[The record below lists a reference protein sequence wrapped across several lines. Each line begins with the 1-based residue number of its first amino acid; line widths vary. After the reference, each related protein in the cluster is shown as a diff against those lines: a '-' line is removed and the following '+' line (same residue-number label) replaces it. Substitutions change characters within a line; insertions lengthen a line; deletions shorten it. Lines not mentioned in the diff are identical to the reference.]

1 MNNARVIFMFRMAI
15 LLLMAAGVQAAGISA
30 SGASPASVTFQNCID
45 AVSKS
50 NPDLLSAQEF
60 LRSQEELAKGSY
72 SAFFPS
78 ANASLGMSQSAPLR
92 AIDPQ
97 YLSSLGVSYNLFA
110 GLRDR
115 ARVRTAKAN
124 LEIARAN
131 LDSVRARVSFQLRQA
146 FAQALYAKENILLTR
161 AIRERRSQ
169 NERLVRAQYESG
181 RENEGSYQFSKSL
194 LEQAEYDE
202 RVARD
207 QAVLAAQN
215 LSHVIGYDST
225 EVEAEGDVPVS
236 QPPNEARVNELL
248 LLTPAHRTQNAR
260 IELSDAAFE
269 SARSGFSPSLDLT
282 GNLSFLGR
290 EPTIRENRN
299 LAMGISLTI
308 PLFSGL
314 STFRDLRSAG
324 ALQESANQTRISVD
338 FETLSSLRQT
348 LFIFQQSIQKLKVD
362 TNLKIAATIRA
373 TIARKRYNHGLLMFE
388 QWDIIETDLIN
399 RQKNALAS
407 KRDRIIAEGNY
418 RQTQGL
424 GDLP

>member
-1 MNNARVIFMFRMAI
+1 MFRIAI
-15 LLLMAAGVQAAGISA
+15 LLLLFPGSKAANAQANRLDFS
-30 SGASPASVTFQNCID
+30 TCLK
-45 AVSKS
+45 AVSTS
-50 NPDLLSAQEF
+50 NPELLSSEAN
-60 LRSQEELAKGSY
+60 LRSQEELVAGSY

-78 ANASLGMSQSAPLR
+78 VNASIGMIR
-92 AIDPQ
+92 NDPKTNPDPR
-97 YLSSLGVSYNLFA
+97 YPGSLSVSYNLFS

-115 ARVRTAKAN
+115 AKVRTAKAN

-131 LDSVRARVSFQLRQA
+131 LDSVRAKVSFQLRQA
-146 FAQALYAKENILLTR
+146 FAQALYATENVSLTR
-161 AIRERRSQ
+161 AIRERRAQ

-181 RENEGSYQFSKSL
+181 RENEGSYLFSKGL

-207 QAVLAAQN
+207 QAVIAAQN
-215 LSHVIGYDST
+215 LSHVLGFDSVT
-225 EVEAEGDVPVS
+225 VEAEGDVPVS
-236 QPPNEARVNELL
+236 TPPERANVEELL
-248 LLTPAHRTQNAR
+248 VLTPVHRIQNAK
-260 IELSDAAFE
+260 IELADAAFE

-282 GNLSFLGR
+282 GSTGFSGP
-290 EPTIRENRN
+290 EPTFSQNRN
-299 LAMGISLTI
+299 STFGLTLTL

-324 ALQESANQTRISVD
+324 ELQDSADRTRASVD
-338 FETLSSLRQT
+338 FETLSNLRQA
-348 LFIFQQSIQKLKVD
+348 LYSFQQSIQKLKVD
-362 TNLKIAATIRA
+362 TNLKNAATIRA

-418 RQTQGL
+418 RQIQGL